1 MTLVAAYPTRVAEP
15 SERSFKAQIR
25 PIDVTISPVFWGPSS
40 NLENPVSRRLRL
52 ERNVRRD
59 GMIAVVDTIS
69 KAGMMSQRSPATRH
83 LNIGADTLI
92 LAGEEDK
99 ISPEAAYSKSNYN
112 EERG

>member
-1 MTLVAAYPTRVAEP
+1 
-15 SERSFKAQIR
+15 
-25 PIDVTISPVFWGPSS
+25 
-40 NLENPVSRRLRL
+40 
-52 ERNVRRD
+52 
-59 GMIAVVDTIS
+59 MIAVVDTIS

-99 ISPEAAYSKSNYN
+99 ISPKAAYSKSNYN